1 MRDSFLHYKA
11 GEFAAEESFV
21 KWVLGPDSKVGKEWS
36 NWLKS
41 HPEVQEEVEQAREMV
56 STFAKQ
62 KPIPIPTNP
71 QNLWERIET
80 SIEDAPVIVPLTPKK
95 SRIDGRSSRTW
106 YNVGLVAAASIAILL
121 ILRLMTPGSIQ
132 LESPRGEHL
141 AHTLPDNSKVELN
154 AESSLNYSKKGWADN
169 RLVKLEGEA
178 FFQVEKGSRF
188 VVETSLGEVE
198 VLGTSFNVYNRG
210 ENFRVNCMTGSVQVS
225 SSKGGINQVLE
236 PGEFVSWS
244 ESSGVHSS
252 DFDKE
257 NKETWWNGTYQ
268 FKDIPLA
275 EVFEELGRQYDK
287 KISVSPSIGEIKWNG
302 SFKGNN
308 LEKALEDIS
317 WTNNLT
323 YKEQDGVIH
332 IDKKSVN

>member
-11 GEFAAEESFV
+11 GEFAAEESFI
-21 KWVLGPDSKVGKEWS
+21 KWVLAPDSEMGKEWA
-36 NWLKS
+36 NWLKL
-41 HPEVQEEVEQAREMV
+41 HPEVEEEIGQAREMV
-56 STFAKQ
+56 STFTKQ
-62 KPIPIPTNP
+62 KSISIPTNP
-71 QNLWERIET
+71 QNLWERIAT
-80 SIEDAPVIVPLTPKK
+80 SIEDDPVIVPLTPKK
-95 SRIDGRSSRTW
+95 SWADGRSSRTW

-121 ILRLMTPGSIQ
+121 ILRIMTPGTIQ

-141 AHTLPDNSKVELN
+141 AHTLPDNSQVELN
-154 AESSLNYSKKGWADN
+154 AESSINYDKKGWADN

-188 VVETSLGEVE
+188 VVETPLGEVE

-225 SSKGGINQVLE
+225 SSKGGINEVLK
-236 PGEFVSWS
+236 PGEYVYWS
-244 ESSGVHSS
+244 EANGFQSSA
-252 DFDKE
+252 FDKE
-257 NKETWWNGTYQ
+257 DQETWWNGTYQ

-287 KISVSPSIGEIKWNG
+287 EILVNPVIGKIKWNG
-302 SFKGNN
+302 SFKGND

-332 IDKKSVN
+332 ISKKSVN